1 MMNTK
6 KIKLHDHH
14 YGSPLCDPQMFQA
27 TAAAGLSFHPGLV
40 SSLPQQHGGA
50 GGWLHEEYS
59 PTPRTVLA
67 TQGSC
72 VGSDTAAF
80 FAAEHLLG
88 MSQFDFPLGTTTL
101 PATMT
106 AAKTTPFVRSP
117 QAEQLYRQV
126 DPLLRDNSVRTYY
139 VRPQQRDATEAPPA
153 LKLPLQ
159 QQHQEQVHGLYG
171 NGSNG
176 RLLGGEPKAHSF
188 SAHVTAN
195 TLLPAM
201 EAPGTQSPIE
211 SSLSRNCS
219 IGAPASHT
227 GNVVAAPGHG
237 APSKTRI
244 RWTQDLHERF
254 VDCVNQL
261 GGADKATP
269 KGILK
274 LMNSDGLTIY
284 HIKSHLQK
292 YRIAKYMPAST
303 SEGKQ
308 QEKRAAGKDAQNPDP
323 STGMQITE
331 ALRVQLDVQ
340 RRLHEQL
347 EVLCLRVKHYYREK
361 ETLNPTWILSRY
373 ISVCLCVCVCVDDIK
388 LFADI
393 LFCVQIQRNLQ
404 LRIEA
409 QGKRLQKMFEE
420 QLKASRT
427 VMEPREEAQG
437 EFAGVS
443 EQDEEET
450 FEDVQLLSVA
460 SSVYNGA
467 GFQSKIS

>member
-6 KIKLHDHH
+6 KIKLHNHH
-14 YGSPLCDPQMFQA
+14 YGSPLCEAQMFPA

-40 SSLPQQHGGA
+40 GSLPPQHGGA

-59 PTPRTVLA
+59 PTPRTVHT
-67 TQGSC
+67 TQGGC
-72 VGSDTAAF
+72 VGADTAAF

-88 MSQFDFPLGTTTL
+88 MARFDFPLGTT
-101 PATMT
+101 A
-106 AAKTTPFVRSP
+106 PFVRSP
-117 QAEQLYRQV
+117 EDERLYRPV
-126 DPLLRDNSVRTYY
+126 DPLLLRDDSVRTYY
-139 VRPQQRDATEAPPA
+139 VRPQQRDAMEAPPA

-159 QQHQEQVHGLYG
+159 QQQQERVHGLYG
-171 NGSNG
+171 NGTTG
-176 RLLGGEPKAHSF
+176 RLLGSGEPKGPTF
-188 SAHVTAN
+188 SPHVTAN

-201 EAPGTQSPIE
+201 EAPGMQSPIE
-211 SSLSRNCS
+211 NTLSRSCS
-219 IGAPASHT
+219 IGAPATHT

-308 QEKRAAGKDAQNPDP
+308 EKRAAGNDAQNLDP
-323 STGMQITE
+323 STGTQITE

-347 EVLCLRVKHYYREK
+347 E
-361 ETLNPTWILSRY
+361 
-373 ISVCLCVCVCVDDIK
+373 
-388 LFADI
+388 
-393 LFCVQIQRNLQ
+393 IQRNLQ

-409 QGKRLQKMFEE
+409 QGKKLQKMFEE

-427 VMEPREEAQG
+427 VMEPQEELQVHG
-437 EFAGVS
+437 ISVS
-443 EQDEEET
+443 EQEAEDAS
-450 FEDVQLLSVA
+450 FDDVQLLSAA
-460 SSVYNGA
+460 SGGYNDDV
-467 GFQSKIS
+467 FPSKIS

>member
-1 MMNTK
+1 MMNAK

-14 YGSPLCDPQMFQA
+14 YGSPLCDPQMFPA

-50 GGWLHEEYS
+50 GSWLHEEYT
-59 PTPRTVLA
+59 PTPRTVPA
-67 TQGSC
+67 MQGSC
-72 VGSDTAAF
+72 VGADTAAF

-88 MSQFDFPLGTTTL
+88 MARFDFPLGTTTL

-106 AAKTTPFVRSP
+106 AAKMAPFVRSP
-117 QAEQLYRQV
+117 EAEQLYRPV
-126 DPLLRDNSVRTYY
+126 DPLLLRDNSVRTYY
-139 VRPQQRDATEAPPA
+139 VRPQQRDAPEAPPA

-159 QQHQEQVHGLYG
+159 QQQQQEGGHALYG
-171 NGSNG
+171 NSSTG

-188 SAHVTAN
+188 SPHVTAAN
-195 TLLPAM
+195 TILPANPS
-201 EAPGTQSPIE
+201 PGMQSPTE
-211 SSLSRNCS
+211 NPLSRNCS
-219 IGAPASHT
+219 IGAPATHT
-227 GNVVAAPGHG
+227 GTVVAAPGHG

-274 LMNSDGLTIY
+274 LMNSGGLTIY

-308 QEKRAAGKDAQNPDP
+308 EKRAAGNDVQNLDP

-331 ALRVQLDVQ
+331 ALCVQLDVQ

-347 EVLCLRVKHYYREK
+347 E
-361 ETLNPTWILSRY
+361 
-373 ISVCLCVCVCVDDIK
+373 
-388 LFADI
+388 
-393 LFCVQIQRNLQ
+393 IQRNLQ

-409 QGKRLQKMFEE
+409 QGKKLQKMFEE

-427 VMEPREEAQG
+427 VMDPPEEQPVQSVGAAA
-437 EFAGVS
+437 FAGVGK
-443 EQDEEET
+443 QDDEDA
-450 FEDVQLLSVA
+450 FDDVQLLSVA
-460 SSVYNGA
+460 GSGYSDA
-467 GFQSKIS
+467 RFPSKIS

>member
-14 YGSPLCDPQMFQA
+14 YGPSLCDTQMFPS
-27 TAAAGLSFHPGLV
+27 TAAVGLSFHPGLV

-50 GGWLHEEYS
+50 GSWLHEEFS
-59 PTPRTVLA
+59 PTPRTTVLA
-67 TQGSC
+67 TTQGSC

-88 MSQFDFPLGTTTL
+88 MARFDCPLGTAAL
-101 PATMT
+101 PPMT
-106 AAKTTPFVRSP
+106 AAKTAAPFIRSP
-117 QAEQLYRQV
+117 EAERLYRPV
-126 DPLLRDNSVRTYY
+126 DPLLLRDDSVRTYY
-139 VRPQQRDATEAPPA
+139 VRPQQRDVTEAPPPA

-159 QQHQEQVHGLYG
+159 QQLQDRVHGGLYG
-171 NGSNG
+171 GNVSTG
-176 RLLGGEPKAHSF
+176 RLLGGEHKARPF
-188 SAHVTAN
+188 SPHV
-195 TLLPAM
+195 LPAM
-201 EAPGTQSPIE
+201 ETTSMQSPVE
-211 SSLSRNCS
+211 SSLSRSCS
-219 IGAPASHT
+219 IGGPATHA

-254 VDCVNQL
+254 VECVNTL

-308 QEKRAAGKDAQNPDP
+308 EKRAAGNDAQNLDP

-347 EVLCLRVKHYYREK
+347 E
-361 ETLNPTWILSRY
+361 
-373 ISVCLCVCVCVDDIK
+373 
-388 LFADI
+388 
-393 LFCVQIQRNLQ
+393 IQRNLQ
-404 LRIEA
+404 MRIEA
-409 QGKRLQKMFEE
+409 QGKKLQKMFEE

-427 VMEPREEAQG
+427 VMEPREELQG
-437 EFAGVS
+437 VGITGAG
-443 EQDEEET
+443 EQEEEDA
-450 FEDVQLLSVA
+450 FDEVQVLSV
-460 SSVYNGA
+460 SSGGYNDA
-467 GFQSKIS
+467 GFHSKIS

>member
-1 MMNTK
+1 MMNAK

-14 YGSPLCDPQMFQA
+14 YGSPLCDPQMFPA
-27 TAAAGLSFHPGLV
+27 AAAAAGLSFHPGLV
-40 SSLPQQHGGA
+40 SSLPQQHGGS
-50 GGWLHEEYS
+50 GSWLHEEYT
-59 PTPRTVLA
+59 PTPRTAPA

-72 VGSDTAAF
+72 VGADTAAF
-80 FAAEHLLG
+80 FATEHLLG
-88 MSQFDFPLGTTTL
+88 MVRFDFPLGTTTL

-106 AAKTTPFVRSP
+106 TAKTPPFIRSP
-117 QAEQLYRQV
+117 EAEQLYRPV
-126 DPLLRDNSVRTYY
+126 GPLLHRDNSVRTYY
-139 VRPQQRDATEAPPA
+139 VRPQHRDAPEAPPA

-159 QQHQEQVHGLYG
+159 QQQEQGHALYG
-171 NGSNG
+171 NGSTG

-188 SAHVTAN
+188 SPHVTAN

-201 EAPGTQSPIE
+201 EAPGMQSPTE
-211 SSLSRNCS
+211 NPLSRSCS
-219 IGAPASHT
+219 IGAPGTHT

-274 LMNSDGLTIY
+274 LMNSGVLTIY

-308 QEKRAAGKDAQNPDP
+308 EKRATGNDAQNLDP

-347 EVLCLRVKHYYREK
+347 E
-361 ETLNPTWILSRY
+361 
-373 ISVCLCVCVCVDDIK
+373 
-388 LFADI
+388 
-393 LFCVQIQRNLQ
+393 IQRNLQ

-409 QGKRLQKMFEE
+409 QGKKLQKMFEE

-427 VMEPREEAQG
+427 VREPPEEQPVQSAG
-437 EFAGVS
+437 AAAFAGVG
-443 EQDEEET
+443 EQDDEDA
-450 FEDVQLLSVA
+450 FDDVQLLSVA
-460 SSVYNGA
+460 GSGYNDA
-467 GFQSKIS
+467 RI

>member
-1 MMNTK
+1 MMNTSK

-14 YGSPLCDPQMFQA
+14 YVSPLCNAQMFPA

-40 SSLPQQHGGA
+40 GSLPQQHGGA
-50 GGWLHEEYS
+50 GAGCWLHEEYS
-59 PTPRTVLA
+59 PTPRTVHTT
-67 TQGSC
+67 TQGGC
-72 VGSDTAAF
+72 VGADTAVF
-80 FAAEHLLG
+80 FAAEHLPG
-88 MSQFDFPLGTTTL
+88 FDFPLGTTAL
-101 PATMT
+101 PAMT
-106 AAKTTPFVRSP
+106 AAAKTAPFVRSP
-117 QAEQLYRQV
+117 EAERLYRPV
-126 DPLLRDNSVRTYY
+126 DPLLLRGDSVRTYY

-159 QQHQEQVHGLYG
+159 QQQQERVHGSLYG
-171 NGSNG
+171 NGSTC
-176 RLLGGEPKAHSF
+176 RLLSGGEPKTHPF
-188 SAHVTAN
+188 SPHVTAN
-195 TLLPAM
+195 MLLPAM
-201 EAPGTQSPIE
+201 EAPSMQSPIGNT
-211 SSLSRNCS
+211 LSRSCS
-219 IGAPASHT
+219 IGAPATHT
-227 GNVVAAPGHG
+227 GNVIAAPGHG
-237 APSKTRI
+237 VPSKTRI

-308 QEKRAAGKDAQNPDP
+308 EKRAAGNDAQNLDP

-347 EVLCLRVKHYYREK
+347 E
-361 ETLNPTWILSRY
+361 
-373 ISVCLCVCVCVDDIK
+373 
-388 LFADI
+388 
-393 LFCVQIQRNLQ
+393 IQRNLQ

-409 QGKRLQKMFEE
+409 QGKKLQKMFEE
-420 QLKASRT
+420 QLKASKT
-427 VMEPREEAQG
+427 VMEPQDELQVHG
-437 EFAGVS
+437 VGVS
-443 EQDEEET
+443 AAAYPGVGDQEGEDT
-450 FEDVQLLSVA
+450 FDDVQLLSAA
-460 SSVYNGA
+460 SGGYNDA
-467 GFQSKIS
+467 LFPSKIS

>member
-14 YGSPLCDPQMFQA
+14 YVSPLCSAQMFPA
-27 TAAAGLSFHPGLV
+27 TAAAAGLNFHPGLV
-40 SSLPQQHGGA
+40 GSLPPQHGGA

-59 PTPRTVLA
+59 PTPRTVPP
-67 TQGSC
+67 C
-72 VGSDTAAF
+72 VVGADTAAF
-80 FAAEHLLG
+80 FAAEHLPG
-88 MSQFDFPLGTTTL
+88 FDFPIGTTAL
-101 PATMT
+101 PVTMT
-106 AAKTTPFVRSP
+106 AAKTAPFVRSP
-117 QAEQLYRQV
+117 EADRLYRPV
-126 DPLLRDNSVRTYY
+126 DPLLLREDSVRTFY

-159 QQHQEQVHGLYG
+159 QQERVHGLYG
-171 NGSNG
+171 NGSTG
-176 RLLGGEPKAHSF
+176 RLLGGGEPKTHTF
-188 SAHVTAN
+188 PPHVTAN

-201 EAPGTQSPIE
+201 EAPGMQSPIE
-211 SSLSRNCS
+211 NTLSRSFS
-219 IGAPASHT
+219 IGAPATHT
-227 GNVVAAPGHG
+227 GNVVAVPGHG

-254 VDCVNQL
+254 VECVNQL

-274 LMNSDGLTIY
+274 LMNSDDLTIY

-308 QEKRAAGKDAQNPDP
+308 EKRAAGNDAQNLDP

-347 EVLCLRVKHYYREK
+347 E
-361 ETLNPTWILSRY
+361 
-373 ISVCLCVCVCVDDIK
+373 
-388 LFADI
+388 
-393 LFCVQIQRNLQ
+393 IQRNLQ

-409 QGKRLQKMFEE
+409 QGKKLQKMFEE

-427 VMEPREEAQG
+427 VMEPQEEIQVVH
-437 EFAGVS
+437 GVGVG
-443 EQDEEET
+443 EQDGEDA
-450 FEDVQLLSVA
+450 FDDVQLLSAA
-460 SSVYNGA
+460 SGGYNDA
-467 GFQSKIS
+467 LFPSKIS

>member
-1 MMNTK
+1 MNTK

-14 YGSPLCDPQMFQA
+14 FGSPLYDPQMFPA

-40 SSLPQQHGGA
+40 GSLPQQHGGA
-50 GGWLHEEYS
+50 GGWLQEEYS

-72 VGSDTAAF
+72 VGSDPAAF

-88 MSQFDFPLGTTTL
+88 MARFDCTLGSTAL
-101 PATMT
+101 PAMT
-106 AAKTTPFVRSP
+106 ATKTAAPFVRSP
-117 QAEQLYRQV
+117 EAEQLYRPL
-126 DPLLRDNSVRTYY
+126 DPLLLRDGSVRTYY
-139 VRPQQRDATEAPPA
+139 VRPQQRDATEAPPP

-159 QQHQEQVHGLYG
+159 QQQERGHGLYG
-171 NGSNG
+171 NGSTG
-176 RLLGGEPKAHSF
+176 RLLGGGEPKAPSF
-188 SAHVTAN
+188 SPHATAN
-195 TLLPAM
+195 TLIQAM
-201 EAPGTQSPIE
+201 ESPGMQSPIE
-211 SSLSRNCS
+211 NTLSRSCS

-227 GNVVAAPGHG
+227 GNVVAAAGHG

-254 VDCVNQL
+254 VECVNQL

-303 SEGKQ
+303 SSEGK
-308 QEKRAAGKDAQNPDP
+308 QEKRAAGNDAQNLDP
-323 STGMQITE
+323 STGSQITE
-331 ALRVQLDVQ
+331 ALRVQVDVQ

-347 EVLCLRVKHYYREK
+347 E
-361 ETLNPTWILSRY
+361 
-373 ISVCLCVCVCVDDIK
+373 
-388 LFADI
+388 
-393 LFCVQIQRNLQ
+393 IQRNLQ
-404 LRIEA
+404 MRIEA
-409 QGKRLQKMFEE
+409 QGKKLQKMFEE

-427 VMEPREEAQG
+427 VMEPREELQLQDAG
-437 EFAGVS
+437 GIGAAAFPGVS
-443 EQDEEET
+443 EQEGEDA
-450 FEDVQLLSVA
+450 FDDVQLLSVA
-460 SSVYNGA
+460 SSGYNDA
-467 GFQSKIS
+467 RFPSKIS

>member
-1 MMNTK
+1 MMNTTK

-14 YGSPLCDPQMFQA
+14 YGPPLCDPQLFPA
-27 TAAAGLSFHPGLV
+27 TAAAAAGLSFHPGLL
-40 SSLPQQHGGA
+40 SSLPQHQQHGGA
-50 GGWLHEEYS
+50 GSWLHEEYS
-59 PTPRTVLA
+59 PTPRPVLA
-67 TQGSC
+67 THGGC

-88 MSQFDFPLGTTTL
+88 MARFDCALGTTTL
-101 PATMT
+101 PAMT
-106 AAKTTPFVRSP
+106 AAKQAQAAPPFGRS
-117 QAEQLYRQV
+117 AETEELYRPAV
-126 DPLLRDNSVRTYY
+126 DPLLLRDNSVRTYY
-139 VRPQQRDATEAPPA
+139 VRPQPRGATEAPPA
-153 LKLPLQ
+153 LKLPFQ
-159 QQHQEQVHGLYG
+159 QQQERAHGLFG
-171 NGSNG
+171 NASAG

-188 SAHVTAN
+188 PPLVSAN

-201 EAPGTQSPIE
+201 DVPGMQSPME
-211 SSLSRNCS
+211 NQLARSCS

-227 GNVVAAPGHG
+227 AGNVVAAPGQG

-254 VDCVNQL
+254 VECVNQL

-308 QEKRAAGKDAQNPDP
+308 EKRAAGNDAQNLDP
-323 STGMQITE
+323 STGVQITE

-347 EVLCLRVKHYYREK
+347 E
-361 ETLNPTWILSRY
+361 
-373 ISVCLCVCVCVDDIK
+373 
-388 LFADI
+388 
-393 LFCVQIQRNLQ
+393 IQRNLQ

-409 QGKRLQKMFEE
+409 QGKKLQKMFEE

-427 VMEPREEAQG
+427 VMEPREELRHQG
-437 EFAGVS
+437 VVGVGVG
-443 EQDEEET
+443 EQQEEEGEDA
-450 FEDVQLLSVA
+450 FHDVQLLSIETTVT
-460 SSVYNGA
+460 SSGYSDA